1 MGTFDELAIKEN
13 HEIEHML
20 NSISERIRTARRNKQ
35 DTQRLEE
42 DLCYV
47 QREYEIRVARAKF
60 AAQRNAATHE

>member
-1 MGTFDELAIKEN
+1 MGTFDELAVKEN

-20 NSISERIRTARRNKQ
+20 NVISERIRVARRNKA
-35 DTQRLEE
+35 DTQLLEE

-60 AAQRNAATHE
+60 AAQRNASSHE